1 MAERTPAQIGR
12 PRSDRKSRR
21 GMDVELASARTLGGP
36 AVTASHDARQA
47 MTERVGGAM
56 AVAALAADMPD
67 GRTIAQWLDAL
78 AALEAACRE
87 APWIWSR
94 HAEAAAHPGECR
106 LCGHSWPCP
115 SERIRH
121 LLPEARP

>member
-1 MAERTPAQIGR
+1 MQQEEGRTKGDAVSA
-12 PRSDRKSRR
+12 SD
-21 GMDVELASARTLGGP
+21 
-36 AVTASHDARQA
+36 DAHHA
-47 MTERVGGAM
+47 IANAGA
-56 AVAALAADMPD
+56 AHALAADMPD

>member
-1 MAERTPAQIGR
+1 MSA
-12 PRSDRKSRR
+12 SDDARHAIANAI
-21 GMDVELASARTLGGP
+21 DDDRTLSLFGYTR
-36 AVTASHDARQA
+36 AAH
-47 MTERVGGAM
+47 
-56 AVAALAADMPD
+56 ALAAVMPD

>member
-1 MAERTPAQIGR
+1 MGDLDLDAIEAVCWDHTTLALVAEVRDLRAENERLQAQNTR
-12 PRSDRKSRR
+12 
-21 GMDVELASARTLGGP
+21 L
-36 AVTASHDARQA
+36 
-47 MTERVGGAM
+47 
-56 AVAALAADMPD
+56 AALAADMPD